1 MFLSFCTCW
10 CASCF
15 IINQI
20 CLCLFSL
27 RQSYRINNSEALS
40 STVQPKCA
48 HRNVTQFLPRDAMLA
63 RYLLSSCV
71 SLSVR
76 PSVRP
81 SQAGIASK
89 RLHKSSWY
97 SARRLPS
104 TYPTLC
110 YKEIW
115 ASPKRVLP
123 SETLDLE
130 NCAAASRSRCQRIV
144 VVVDGRACWR
154 HLYDNR
160 RVVAVYYKSIIF
172 NPLTPFDLL
181 WICRTTCFYSWQ
193 DLDWHSASRGPSAV
207 AELLVETPVEL
218 RVHAVAWSGI
228 GSRLYLRLLI
238 MSLNNAN
245 HCQYVN
251 LIGVS
256 ALGQYGRFVR
266 WPQAGFARRNSQVAV
281 CCVSIVRWSE
291 TATCDVMT
299 AIIRLTES
307 LLIERGS
314 ADNAWR
320 TLPPGSAVR

>member
-1 MFLSFCTCW
+1 M
-10 CASCF
+10 CARERHTIF
-15 IINQI
+15 
-20 CLCLFSL
+20 
-27 RQSYRINNSEALS
+27 
-40 STVQPKCA
+40 T
-48 HRNVTQFLPRDAMLA
+48 A
-63 RYLLSSCV
+63 RRYAGAVFAVIVCP
-71 SLSVR
+71 SVR

-160 RVVAVYYKSIIF
+160 RVVAVYYKSIIC

-207 AELLVETPVEL
+207 AQLLVETPVEL

-238 MSLNNAN
+238 MLLNNAN